1 MFTSCSMGI
10 FFPLCLQWKLLV
22 HFFFVVVR
30 FLDFFVFFVFW
41 LGLVW
46 VFFFKCAST
55 SSDSIYFTDVT
66 VRWTATLNSEE
77 KFVFCHKWQLKA
89 INDR

>member
-10 FFPLCLQWKLLV
+10 FFPLCLKWKLLV

-30 FLDFFVFFVFW
+30 FLDFFVFFVYW

-46 VFFFKCAST
+46 VFFSN
-55 SSDSIYFTDVT
+55 VLVRHQT
-66 VRWTATLNSEE
+66 VFISLM
-77 KFVFCHKWQLKA
+77 
-89 INDR
+89 